1 MTLTFRRWTSVGVR
15 RVPLLAISV
24 ILDQIRGMCKT
35 VVATQKA
42 GGTVAAGSY
51 MIIDNTKYSDSELAF
66 LEELFG
72 MIDM

>member
-1 MTLTFRRWTSVGVR
+1 
-15 RVPLLAISV
+15 
-24 ILDQIRGMCKT
+24 MCKT